1 MGLSIEWD
9 DERLKIVVYFQQK
22 KRGESQGKKMSPS
35 NYAKNFRVEKNFGV
49 YYEVIKR
56 EWREDLYM
64 SVGVMKDQKVKLRDL
79 HTPHTL
85 GGEGDWN

>member
-1 MGLSIEWD
+1 
-9 DERLKIVVYFQQK
+9 LKIVVYFQQK
-22 KRGESQGKKMSPS
+22 KRGESQDKKMSPS
-35 NYAKNFRVEKNFGV
+35 NSAIRVEQNFGV

-56 EWREDLYM
+56 ELREDLYM

-79 HTPHTL
+79 HTSHTL